1 MGRISRMGKISR
13 PTQLKMNKLT
23 ALAAA
28 TMLVGLCSCSTLR
41 FYSQAARGQMEM
53 LRKAKPVEQVM
64 TDPKSKPLLKQ
75 KLSTVDDILDFAE
88 KVLHLPAK
96 GQYRRYA
103 NLGRRHAV
111 WVVFAA
117 PEFSVEPKTWSYP
130 LLGKLAYR
138 GFFQET
144 LANAEADKLRA
155 EGFDVYVAGVDAY
168 STLGFFRDPLLNTFI
183 GRSDADLAELI
194 FHELTHQRLYL
205 SGDTDFN
212 EAFATAVGQ
221 EGARRW
227 LRARGRMKEL
237 AQYEKEMRVEREFIK
252 LVLETREELERIYA
266 PPIVR
271 GHRAGDGR
279 GPRAIRGDSIDSL
292 FDEPT
297 HTSERKY
304 QGVVPGR
311 PGLLEKKNQAFSRLK
326 LRALALDARHG
337 GSLKIERWFKK
348 SVNNARL
355 ATVSSYYE
363 MLPGFEAL
371 LKQRDGD
378 LEPFMADIGAMR
390 RLKHDER
397 RQRIMQAIPQR

>member
-1 MGRISRMGKISR
+1 
-13 PTQLKMNKLT
+13 MNRLLFLLPF
-23 ALAAA
+23 LAAA
-28 TMLVGLCSCSTLR
+28 GLSSCSTLR
-41 FYSQAARGQMEM
+41 FYSQAAGGQMEM
-53 LRKAKPVEQVM
+53 LRKARPVAEVM
-64 TDPKSKPLLKQ
+64 ADPKSKPLLKQ

-88 KVLHLPAK
+88 KELHLPAK

-138 GFFQET
+138 GFFQEA

-252 LVLETREELERIYA
+252 LVLETREEMKKLFA
-266 PPIVR
+266 PQR
-271 GHRAGDGR
+271 GKRAGDGKP
-279 GPRAIRGDSIDSL
+279 PRPIREDSDAASISL
-292 FDEPT
+292 DQIMK
-297 HTSERKY
+297 SAR
-304 QGVVPGR
+304 Q
-311 PGLLEKKNQAFSRLK
+311 EKQAVFTRLRE
-326 LRALALDARHG
+326 RALTLDARHG

-348 SVNNARL
+348 PVNNARL

-371 LKQRDGD
+371 LKQRDGE
-378 LEPFMADIGAMR
+378 LELFMADIGAMR
-390 RLKHDER
+390 RLKHDDR

>member
-1 MGRISRMGKISR
+1 
-13 PTQLKMNKLT
+13 MNRLLFLLPF
-23 ALAAA
+23 LAA
-28 TMLVGLCSCSTLR
+28 VGLSSCSTLR
-41 FYSQAARGQMEM
+41 FYSQAAGGQMEM
-53 LRKAKPVEQVM
+53 LRKARPVAEVM
-64 TDPKSKPLLKQ
+64 ADPKSKPLLKQ

-88 KVLHLPAK
+88 KELHLPAK

-117 PEFSVEPKTWSYP
+117 PEFSVQPKTWSYP
-130 LLGKLAYR
+130 LLGSLAYR
-138 GFFQET
+138 GFFQEA

-155 EGFDVYVAGVDAY
+155 KGFDVYIAGVDAY

-183 GRSDADLAELI
+183 SRSDADLAELI

-237 AQYEKEMRVEREFIK
+237 AQYEKEGRVEREFIK
-252 LVLETREELERIYA
+252 LVLETREELKGIYA
-266 PPIVR
+266 RTYRSRETELLQKNNTFARLR
-271 GHRAGDGR
+271 G
-279 GPRAIRGDSIDSL
+279 
-292 FDEPT
+292 
-297 HTSERKY
+297 
-304 QGVVPGR
+304 
-311 PGLLEKKNQAFSRLK
+311 
-326 LRALALDARHG
+326 RALALDARHG

-348 SVNNARL
+348 PVNNARL

-371 LKQRDGD
+371 IKQRGGD
-378 LEPFMADIGAMR
+378 LEQYMADIGAMR

-397 RQRIMQAIPQR
+397 RQRIMQAIP